1 MGSIVKTIGKVIK
14 KVGKALKKIAPV
26 LLVAAAAYVGYGYM
40 TGFQAGG
47 WPQITEWGKSLM
59 GGVGQGMPI
68 SEAANA
74 AGGMVETGASTL
86 GMESGMQEAAIS
98 ADPSI
103 MQDAASG
110 EIDSL
115 MSGLDSTAT
124 GSGVETGASTFG
136 ESAGGM
142 IGGHPSEGG
151 GLLTQI
157 QDATNTRFTELM
169 DQNLYP
175 PLSNQVSSWT
185 QAPAK
190 GGVGDFFLGT
200 AQANPM
206 QTGVPWSGM
215 GAEPYMFDL
224 PGHPGMA
231 GTTGYNPAIVA
242 EGAAGANF
250 FGGGNVAGG
259 ATFNVPTSTVAQT
272 TTPSTVP
279 YGGRNPYGYMSDQ
292 YAMGIPHT
300 QEVGAMGKIAA
311 MGKKAWGIYKGMWAD
326 NPWMAMWTT
335 QKVIQTIAALL
346 DDTEEKEAWRS
357 RHVAGFE
364 PGGPDE
370 VRKRYG
376 GNLPGGNINRAGV
389 GEGMRTASVKTG
401 PKPAGGVRTSAIDR
415 KPQGLLGSKQPR
427 QVERVVG

>member
-74 AGGMVETGASTL
+74 AGGITDGMGLPDMGA
-86 GMESGMQEAAIS
+86 AV
-98 ADPSI
+98 
-103 MQDAASG
+103 SG
-110 EIDSL
+110 ETEAL
-115 MSGLDSTAT
+115 MSGLDAPADVTTRALTPDTTTPSTDIMGADTGGAAT
-124 GSGVETGASTFG
+124 
-136 ESAGGM
+136 GGM
-142 IGGHPSEGG
+142 IDGMGLPTEG
-151 GLLTQI
+151 GLLSQI
-157 QDATNTRFTELM
+157 QDTTNTRFTALM
-169 DQNLYP
+169 DEPLYP
-175 PLSNQVSSWT
+175 SLSNQVSSYLE
-185 QAPAK
+185 APAK
-190 GGVGDFFLGT
+190 QGGGFGDFFLGT

-206 QTGVPWSGM
+206 QTGVPFSGM
-215 GAEPYMFDL
+215 GDAPNLFTT
-224 PGHPGMA
+224 GHPGMVINQ
-231 GTTGYNPAIVA
+231 NPAVPFTV
-242 EGAAGANF
+242 GGGAN
-250 FGGGNVAGG
+250 VTPA
-259 ATFNVPTSTVAQT
+259 ATVAQT

-279 YGGRNPYGYMSDQ
+279 SGSSAPWDSFTRYP
-292 YAMGIPHT
+292 PHAS
-300 QEVGAMGKIAA
+300 GALPHGQDPSFLGMMAGL
-311 MGKKAWGIYKGMWAD
+311 GKKAWNFYKGMWSS
-326 NPWMAMWTT
+326 NPWMTMWTT
-335 QKVIQTIAALL
+335 QKVIESIAALMN
-346 DDTEEKEAWRS
+346 DQEEKEAWRS

-389 GEGMRTASVKTG
+389 GEKRRQSSLKAG
-401 PKPAGGVRTSAIDR
+401 PQISGGVRTSAIDR

-427 QVERVVG
+427 QIERVVG